1 MYALI
6 IVAATVMLGTPIGQ
20 VVTSSVQTTPAR
32 DTAPAGRKGTAV
44 LKGQVLSAD
53 TGRPVRRVQISAS
66 SPESGSR
73 SVSTNSEGRYEFREL
88 PAGRYTVTASRSGY
102 LRLRYGQK
110 RPGEAGRPIELHE
123 GQTFEQVDFAL
134 PRMSVLAGR
143 VTDEVGDPLANV
155 SVFAMQK
162 RYFRGQQ
169 RMVPSSPR
177 AQTDDTGQY
186 RLLGLEPGDYYV
198 MGTTRETWTA
208 EHDDK
213 QRIGFGPTYYG
224 GTANRGDAQRIK
236 VGLGQEISA
245 IDFAMVPGRVA
256 RISGIAT
263 TSSGMPL
270 AGESIRMSQ
279 EFRGPGTMSS
289 FGFPGGKVLADGTFS
304 ISNIAPGEYKLSLRV
319 PADKDRR
326 AEGLSTNV
334 VVSGADIEGLML
346 VTSAGG
352 SVSGKVVFEGGQPAA
367 PGEKPEA
374 ETSSARMRVTLQ
386 SLDPDAWYE
395 RTGSD
400 AGRVADD
407 GTFELL
413 EVSGAHRIM
422 VGPLPTGWAVK
433 SILHGGVDLTDV
445 PLDVRGGQKM
455 DGLTIVL
462 SNRMPTLLGTL
473 TDDRGQPAE
482 GTVIAFPVDEAKWV
496 ESSRLVRTARPD
508 QVGRF
513 EFRLLPSGDYLVAAV
528 DYVRD
533 GDWNDPAY
541 LAALQEK
548 AEKVTV
554 REGETPTVT
563 LTLEK

>member
-1 MYALI
+1 MHVLMILGAI
-6 IVAATVMLGTPIGQ
+6 VMLGAPIGQ
-20 VVTSSVQTTPAR
+20 SATTSVQMAPAR
-32 DTAPAGRKGTAV
+32 DTAPADKKGTATI
-44 LKGQVLSAD
+44 KGQVLSAE
-53 TGRPVRRVQISAS
+53 TGRPVRRVQVSAS
-66 SPESGSR
+66 SSEFGSR

-88 PAGRYTVTASRSGY
+88 AAGRYTVTATRSGY

-143 VTDEVGDPLANV
+143 ITDEVGDPLANV

-169 RMVPSSPR
+169 RMVPTSPQAR
-177 AQTDDTGQY
+177 TDDTGQY

-198 MGTTRETWTA
+198 MATTRETWTA

-224 GTANRGDAQRIK
+224 GTANVADAQRIK

-245 IDFAMVPGRVA
+245 IDFGMVPGRVA

-263 TSSGMPL
+263 TSSGLPL
-270 AGESIRMSQ
+270 GGESIRMSQ

-289 FGFPGGKVLADGTFS
+289 FGFPGGKVLADGTFT
-304 ISNIAPGEYKLSLRV
+304 INNIAPGEYKLSLRA
-319 PADKDRR
+319 PADGDRS
-326 AEGLSTNV
+326 AEALSTNV
-334 VVSGADIEGLML
+334 LVSGADIEGLML

-352 SVSGKVVFEGGQPAA
+352 SVSGKVVFEGGPPTA
-367 PGEKPEA
+367 PGENSTTD
-374 ETSSARMRVTLQ
+374 TSSAPMRVTVQ
-386 SLDPDAWYE
+386 ALDPDAWYE
-395 RTGSD
+395 RTGAD
-400 AGRVADD
+400 AGRVAAD
-407 GTFELL
+407 GTFELTEL
-413 EVSGAHRIM
+413 SGAHRLTI
-422 VGPLPTGWAVK
+422 GPLPTGWGVK
-433 SILHGGVDLTDV
+433 SILLGGVDLTDV
-445 PLDVRGGQKM
+445 PLEVRGGQKI

-462 SNRMPTLLGTL
+462 SNRMPTLVGTL

-482 GTVIAFPVDEAKWV
+482 GTLIAFPVDEAKWM

-508 QVGRF
+508 QAGRF
-513 EFRLLPSGDYLVAAV
+513 EFRLLPAGDYLVAAV

-541 LAALQEK
+541 LEALREK